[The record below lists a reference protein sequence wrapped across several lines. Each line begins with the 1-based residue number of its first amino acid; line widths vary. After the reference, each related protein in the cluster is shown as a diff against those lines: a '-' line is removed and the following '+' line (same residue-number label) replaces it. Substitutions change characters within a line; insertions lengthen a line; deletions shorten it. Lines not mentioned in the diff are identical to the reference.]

1 MGSHILIREINFA
14 CRRERIFRPI
24 LVADDDPFRAF
35 GRCAA
40 LEEVFYGV
48 VRVASAAESFI
59 KLDEPAFAASVALV
73 IAGLNLPGMAGP
85 AFVRELSRRIP
96 QTPIVALG
104 RQGETAED
112 YPDKNVRFLPDQASP
127 ADILNAATEML
138 SHARAA

>member
-1 MGSHILIREINFA
+1 MTTNQPGREGGHPNSLGSHILIREINFA

-59 KLDEPAFAASVALV
+59 KLDEPAFAASVAL
-73 IAGLNLPGMAGP
+73 
-85 AFVRELSRRIP
+85 
-96 QTPIVALG
+96 G